1 MRDDIGYRKSSH
13 SGAEGNCVE
22 VGARDGMIHVRDT
35 KGHGNGPVC
44 RFTADEWRAFI
55 AEARLSLSSR

>member
-22 VGARDGMIHVRDT
+22 VGGRDGTIHVRDT
-35 KGHGNGPVC
+35 TDQGNGPVY

-55 AEARLSLSSR
+55 AEAKLS